1 NRIRGKPCEFWE
13 LARLSHIQGQ
23 KRSHKAGAEMT
34 LEVIYKGRL
43 AHRYSGLTKRQAE
56 AAAARY
62 SQYFGKILGGE
73 MTVRVISSA
82 REKQDIRPP

>member
-1 NRIRGKPCEFWE
+1 
-13 LARLSHIQGQ
+13 
-23 KRSHKAGAEMT
+23 MT

-82 REKQDIRPP
+82 LENQDIRPP

>member
-1 NRIRGKPCEFWE
+1 MSFGNLQGFRIFKGKNEVT
-13 LARLSHIQGQ
+13 
-23 KRSHKAGAEMT
+23 KRGAEMT

>member
-1 NRIRGKPCEFWE
+1 
-13 LARLSHIQGQ
+13 
-23 KRSHKAGAEMT
+23 MT

-82 REKQDIRPP
+82 RENAGTPPPRPRRGPPPAGGEIQSLRAAHPQGKPKEQ

>member
-1 NRIRGKPCEFWE
+1 
-13 LARLSHIQGQ
+13 
-23 KRSHKAGAEMT
+23 MT

-82 REKQDIRPP
+82 REK